1 MSLIY
6 YFLKTKSI
14 KNDQIHVVTLGC
26 SKNLVDSENLITQ
39 LEHNHYKVR
48 HNPQAKPA
56 DVIIINTCGFIDR
69 AKQESIDTILE
80 YAQLKNEG
88 KIKKLYVTGCLSQRY
103 KDNLMDE
110 IKEVDDFFGTLE
122 MPALLK
128 RFNIDYKSELIGE
141 RSITT
146 PSHFAYLKI
155 SEGCNRTCSFCAI
168 PLMRGKHISQPI
180 ESLISQTTYLASTGV
195 KEIILIAQELTYYGL
210 DLYKKRAL
218 PELLERLCEVDG
230 IEWIRLHYAYPS
242 KFPLEILDVMRDQP
256 KICNYLDIPLQ
267 HYSDPVLSRMKRQIT
282 SSETKEL
289 IEAIRSKVPGIALRT
304 TMLVGFPGETEN
316 DFDTMCR
323 FVEETKFDRLGVFQ
337 YSHEDDTSAFL
348 LEDNIS
354 IELKEQRA
362 SQLMQIQEPISEA
375 LNAQKVGKSYKV
387 LFDRKESGYFI
398 GRSEFDSPEVD
409 NEVLVPA
416 SSNYIRLGDFA
427 QVEIVD
433 ATAFDL
439 YGEVIIQ

>member
-1 MSLIY
+1 
-6 YFLKTKSI
+6 
-14 KNDQIHVVTLGC
+14 
-26 SKNLVDSENLITQ
+26 
-39 LEHNHYKVR
+39 
-48 HNPQAKPA
+48 
-56 DVIIINTCGFIDR
+56 
-69 AKQESIDTILE
+69 
-80 YAQLKNEG
+80 
-88 KIKKLYVTGCLSQRY
+88 
-103 KDNLMDE
+103 
-110 IKEVDDFFGTLE
+110 
-122 MPALLK
+122 
-128 RFNIDYKSELIGE
+128 
-141 RSITT
+141 
-146 PSHFAYLKI
+146 
-155 SEGCNRTCSFCAI
+155 
-168 PLMRGKHISQPI
+168 MRGKHISQPI
-180 ESLISQTTYLASTGV
+180 ESLISQTKYLASTGV

-387 LFDRKESGYFI
+387 LLIVKS
-398 GRSEFDSPEVD
+398 
-409 NEVLVPA
+409 LV
-416 SSNYIRLGDFA
+416 IL
-427 QVEIVD
+427 
-433 ATAFDL
+433 
-439 YGEVIIQ
+439 

>member
-1 MSLIY
+1 
-6 YFLKTKSI
+6 
-14 KNDQIHVVTLGC
+14 
-26 SKNLVDSENLITQ
+26 
-39 LEHNHYKVR
+39 
-48 HNPQAKPA
+48 
-56 DVIIINTCGFIDR
+56 
-69 AKQESIDTILE
+69 
-80 YAQLKNEG
+80 
-88 KIKKLYVTGCLSQRY
+88 
-103 KDNLMDE
+103 
-110 IKEVDDFFGTLE
+110 
-122 MPALLK
+122 
-128 RFNIDYKSELIGE
+128 
-141 RSITT
+141 
-146 PSHFAYLKI
+146 
-155 SEGCNRTCSFCAI
+155 
-168 PLMRGKHISQPI
+168 MRGKHISQPI
-180 ESLISQTTYLASTGV
+180 ESLISQTKYLASTGV

-304 TMLVGFPGETEN
+304 TMLVGFSGETEN

>member
-1 MSLIY
+1 
-6 YFLKTKSI
+6 
-14 KNDQIHVVTLGC
+14 
-26 SKNLVDSENLITQ
+26 
-39 LEHNHYKVR
+39 
-48 HNPQAKPA
+48 
-56 DVIIINTCGFIDR
+56 
-69 AKQESIDTILE
+69 
-80 YAQLKNEG
+80 
-88 KIKKLYVTGCLSQRY
+88 
-103 KDNLMDE
+103 
-110 IKEVDDFFGTLE
+110 

-256 KICNYLDIPLQ
+256 KVCNYLDIPLQ